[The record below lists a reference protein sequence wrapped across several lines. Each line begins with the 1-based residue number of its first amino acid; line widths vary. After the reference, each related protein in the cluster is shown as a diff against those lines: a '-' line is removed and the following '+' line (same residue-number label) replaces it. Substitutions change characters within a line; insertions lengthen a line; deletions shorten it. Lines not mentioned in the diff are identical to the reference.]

1 MRLSE
6 VTTLRLGGPAQSC
19 VVAHSE
25 SDLIEAVS
33 SSDAGNEPVLIVAG
47 GSNLVVSDD
56 GFAGRVVLVR
66 TSGIEIDQDACSGA
80 MVTVAAGETFDEL
93 VRLAVANG
101 WVGLEALSGIP
112 GSVGATPIQ
121 NVGAYGQE
129 VADTIVRVR
138 VWDRRK
144 RAVRTFM
151 HADCDFSYRMSAF
164 KRDPERFVILTVT
177 FQFPLGDMSAPIA
190 YAELARSLD
199 VAQGDRAPSVAVR
212 EQVLDLR
219 RGKGMVLDPAD
230 HDTWS
235 AGSFFMNPIL
245 TPEQAELLPEAAPRH
260 PQSDGRVKTSAAWLI
275 DHAGFG
281 KGFAGNGVSLSTKH
295 PLALTNRG
303 AGSAANLMA
312 LASEVRTG
320 VQAAFGITLEIEPV
334 LVGIA
339 W

>member
-1 MRLSE
+1 M
-6 VTTLRLGGPAQSC
+6 TTLRLGGPAQSC

-25 SDLIEAVS
+25 KDLIEAVS
-33 SSDAGNEPVLIVAG
+33 DADARNEPVLIVAG

-56 GFAGRVVLVR
+56 GFSGQVVLVR
-66 TSGIEIDQDACSGA
+66 TRGIEIDQDACSGA
-80 MVTVAAGETFDEL
+80 MVTVAAGEPFDEL

-112 GSVGATPIQ
+112 GSVGATPMQ

-138 VWDRRK
+138 VWDRQK
-144 RAVRTFM
+144 NAVRTFM

-177 FQFPLGDMSAPIA
+177 FQFPLGDMSAPVA
-190 YAELARSLD
+190 YAELAKVLGVSS
-199 VAQGDRAPSVAVR
+199 GDRAPLGAVR
-212 EQVLDLR
+212 EQVLTLR
-219 RGKGMVLDPAD
+219 RGKGMVIDPAD

-245 TPEQAELLPEAAPRH
+245 TTEQAERLPAAAPRH
-260 PQSDGRVKTSAAWLI
+260 PQAGGGVKTSAAWLI

-281 KGFAGNGVSLSTKH
+281 KGFAGNGVGLSTKH

-303 AGSAANLMA
+303 AGTTANLME
-312 LASEVRTG
+312 LAREVQTG
-320 VQAAFGITLEIEPV
+320 VQTAFGIALEIEPV
-334 LVGIA
+334 LVGVR
-339 W
+339 